1 MHQKNFT
8 FNEAFFN
15 KIFPFYIL
23 LDESLHIKCFGKSI
37 AKLVPELHQK
47 PAFSDIFKIIRPY
60 VEEISTE
67 SFNKSLEQL
76 VIISAKEPSE
86 ITLRGQFEPMEDGYI
101 FLGSPWFVSINDVI
115 DNNLTLNDFA
125 FHDPLLDILHISKNQ
140 EINYKELKELLET
153 VNQQRN
159 ALKRDKEELN
169 KLSLVASANKNG
181 VVLFSPDGTILWCNN
196 AYLDIVS
203 LDKEAI
209 IGQFVLD
216 FGPCKIT
223 DKAKIKEVLEGFK
236 RGEIF
241 EGEKANLTINNKTH
255 WYKTTKQPVRN
266 EANEIIYYFAI
277 IEDVTLEKE
286 QEEKL
291 RLLSSIAEKNTAAVI
306 ICDNKGRIEWI
317 NQSFTEITEY
327 TLEEVIGKQIKDVL
341 EGPETDKKTVQ
352 FLADQM
358 AKGLPFNCDII
369 NYKKSKNKYWSNVQ
383 GRSLNDE
390 NGNVLK
396 YFTIQQD
403 ISKEKAFNQEI
414 IESENRL
421 YSLIINLQSGILLED
436 VNRKILIVNKKFC
449 ELFGIPVDPE
459 LLTGL
464 DCEETAEQSKILFKN
479 PDAFLAR
486 IDEILAQKT
495 TVIAE
500 NIEMADG
507 RIVER
512 SFIPIYHGNK
522 YDGHLWSYEDVTI
535 KKKYEQSLEAER
547 EKYSNIIA
555 NMNMGLLEVDL
566 NDRIQ
571 FINQS
576 FCELSGYTPDELIG
590 KRASEIFLD
599 NENKEVLNSKVA
611 VRKEGVSDSYQ
622 IKAKMKS
629 NEEKYWLISGAPN
642 YNLNGELVGSI
653 GIHLDITDLK
663 KLEIQKE
670 ELLKNLERQNESLN
684 EYAQIVSHDLKS
696 PLRSIHTLVTWI
708 KGEKENVL
716 NAQTQQYIS
725 LIEEKVEKMDYLIE
739 GILTFSKIDSYE
751 DANEMVDLNEIIENI
766 IRIIDIPPHIEVT
779 IAKKLPVKNT
789 NRFRMQ
795 QLFQN
800 LISNAI
806 IHNDKEKGKVVIDY
820 TEDEKNYTFSV
831 QDNGPGIPKK
841 FRHKIFQLFESYSS
855 DNKSTGIG
863 LSIVKKIVEK
873 YNGKIWIESEK
884 EIGTTFYIK
893 MPKEHGTT

>member
-1 MHQKNFT
+1 MHKKDFT

-23 LDESLHIKCFGKSI
+23 LDENLHIKCFGKSI
-37 AKLVPELHQK
+37 AKMIPELKQNK
-47 PAFSDIFKIIRPY
+47 TFGNIFKLIRPF
-60 VEEISTE
+60 VEEISIE
-67 SFNKSLEQL
+67 RFDKSLEQL
-76 VIISAKEPSE
+76 VIISAKEPSDV
-86 ITLRGQFEPMEDGYI
+86 TLKGQFERMEDGYI
-101 FLGSPWFVSINDVI
+101 FLGSPWFVSINDVVE
-115 DNNLTLNDFA
+115 NNLTLNDFA
-125 FHDPLLDILHISKNQ
+125 FHDPLLDILNISKNQ

-153 VNQQRN
+153 VNQQKI

-196 AYLDIVS
+196 AYSDIIS
-203 LDKEAI
+203 LDKDAV
-209 IGQFVLD
+209 IGQFILD

-223 DKAKIKEVLEGFK
+223 DKAKINEVLEGFK
-236 RGEIF
+236 RGQIF
-241 EGEKANLTINNKTH
+241 EGEKANLTVNNKTH

-306 ICDNKGRIEWI
+306 ICDNQGRIEWI

-327 TLEEVIGKQIKDVL
+327 TLDEVIGKQIKDVL
-341 EGPETDKKTVQ
+341 EGPETDQKTVRY
-352 FLADQM
+352 LADQM
-358 AKGLPFNCDII
+358 KNGLPFNCDII
-369 NYKKSKNKYWSNVQ
+369 NYKKSKTKYWSNVQ

-403 ISKEKAFNQEI
+403 ISKEKAFNQQI

-459 LLTGL
+459 LLKGL
-464 DCEETAEQSKILFKN
+464 DCAETAEQSKVLFKN
-479 PDAFLAR
+479 PEAFLTR
-486 IDEILAQKT
+486 IDEILAEKA

-500 NIEMADG
+500 TIEMADG

-522 YDGHLWSYEDVTI
+522 YDGHLWSYEDVTL

-590 KRASEIFLD
+590 KRASELFLD
-599 NENKEVLNSKVA
+599 KENKEILNDKVA
-611 VRKEGVSDSYQ
+611 VRKNGLSDSYQ

-653 GIHLDITDLK
+653 GIHLDITELK
-663 KLEIQKE
+663 KLELQKE

-716 NAQTQQYIS
+716 NQQTQQYIS

-751 DANEMVDLNEIIENI
+751 DANEWVDLNEIIENI

-800 LISNAI
+800 LISNAV
-806 IHNDKEKGKVVIDY
+806 IHNDKAQGKVVIDY
-820 TEDEKNYTFSV
+820 SEDDKNYTFTV

-841 FRHKIFQLFESYSS
+841 YRNKIFQLFESYSS

-893 MPKEHGTT
+893 MPKQHGTT

>member
-1 MHQKNFT
+1 MEKNQFT
-8 FNEAFFN
+8 FSKTSFN

-23 LDESLHIKCFGKSI
+23 LDKNLHVKSFGKSI
-37 AKLVPELHQK
+37 AKLIPQLEKNTSFDLV
-47 PAFSDIFKIIRPY
+47 FKIIRPY
-60 VEEISTE
+60 TAMIKVEDFE
-67 SFNKSLEQL
+67 NNLDQL
-76 VIISAKEPSE
+76 IIISSKQDNT
-86 ITLRGQFEPMEDGYI
+86 ITFRGQFEKIEEGYL
-101 FLGSPWFVSINDVI
+101 FLGSPWFVSINDVVE
-115 DNNLTLNDFA
+115 NNLTLNDFA
-125 FHDPLLDILHISKNQ
+125 YHDPLLDILHISKNQ

-153 VNQQRN
+153 VNQQRIT
-159 ALKRDKEELN
+159 LKKDKEELN

-181 VVLFSPDGTILWCNN
+181 VVLFSPEGTILWCNK

-203 LDKEAI
+203 LTNEEV
-209 IGQFVLD
+209 IGKFILD

-223 DKAKIKEVLEGFK
+223 DKTKIKEVLEGFQK
-236 RGEIF
+236 GQIF
-241 EGEKANLTINNKTH
+241 EGEKVNLTKNNKTH
-255 WYKTTKQPVRN
+255 WYKTTKQPVRD
-266 EANEIIYYFAI
+266 EAQKIIYYFAV
-277 IEDVTLEKE
+277 IEDVTLERE

-306 ICDNKGRIEWI
+306 ICDDKGRIEWI
-317 NQSFTEITEY
+317 NQSFTDITEY

-341 EGPETDKKTVQ
+341 KGPETDKKTMAYLGQ
-352 FLADQM
+352 QM
-358 AKGLPFNCDII
+358 KTGEPFNCDII
-369 NYKKSKNKYWSNVQ
+369 NYKKSKEKYWSNVQ

-390 NGNVLK
+390 NGKVLK

-403 ISKEKAFNQEI
+403 ISKEKEFNQQLI
-414 IESENRL
+414 DSENRL

-436 VNRKILIVNKKFC
+436 VNRKILVVNKKFC
-449 ELFGIPVDPE
+449 EVFGIPIDPE
-459 LLTGL
+459 LLKGL
-464 DCEETAEQSKILFKN
+464 DCAETADQTKLLFKD
-479 PDAFLAR
+479 PEQFLKR
-486 IDEILAQKT
+486 IDEILAKKT

-500 NIEMADG
+500 NIELADG
-507 RIVER
+507 RIVQR
-512 SFIPIYHGNK
+512 SFIPIYQGNK
-522 YDGHLWSYEDVTI
+522 YNGHLWSYDDITI

-571 FINQS
+571 FVNQS
-576 FCELSGYTPDELIG
+576 FCELSGYTTDELIG
-590 KRASEIFLD
+590 KKASELFLD
-599 NENKEVLNSKVA
+599 PENKAILNSKINI
-611 VRKEGVSDSYQ
+611 RKKGVSDSYQ
-622 IKAKMKS
+622 IKTKTKS
-629 NEEKYWLISGAPN
+629 NEEKYWLVSGAPN
-642 YNLNGELVGSI
+642 YNLNGKLVGSI
-653 GIHLDITDLK
+653 GIHLDITELK

-716 NAQTQQYIS
+716 NEQTQKYIS

-751 DANEMVDLNEIIENI
+751 NTNEWVDLNEIVENT
-766 IRIIDIPPHIEVT
+766 IRIIDVPQNMEIV
-779 IAKKLPVKNT
+779 IAKKLPVKNS

-806 IHNDKEKGKVVIDY
+806 IHNDKTKGTVLIDF
-820 TEDEKNYTFSV
+820 TEDDDFHTFSV
-831 QDNGPGIPKK
+831 RDNGPGISKK
-841 FRHKIFQLFESYSS
+841 FRNKIFHLFESYSS

-873 YNGKIWIESEK
+873 YNGNIWIESEK
-884 EIGTTFYIK
+884 GIGTTFFIK
-893 MPKEHGTT
+893 LPKEHGAT

>member
-1 MHQKNFT
+1 MNKNQFT
-8 FNEAFFN
+8 FSESFFN

-23 LDESLHIKCFGKSI
+23 LDEQLRVKSFGRSI
-37 AKLVPELHQK
+37 LKLVPDLK
-47 PAFSDIFKIIRPY
+47 KNTLFSDSFKIIRPY
-60 VEEISTE
+60 TEEITVE
-67 SFNKSLEQL
+67 KFDNNLDQL
-76 VIISAKEPSE
+76 VIISLKDSMDV
-86 ITLRGQFEPMEDGYI
+86 TFRGQLEKIKEGYL
-101 FLGSPWFVSINDVI
+101 FLGSPWFVSINDVVE
-115 DNNLTLNDFA
+115 NNLTLNDFA

-153 VNQQRN
+153 VNQQKIT
-159 ALKRDKEELN
+159 LKKDKEELN

-181 VVLFSPDGTILWCNN
+181 VVLFSPDGTILWCNK

-203 LDKEAI
+203 LSNDEV
-209 IGQFVLD
+209 IGKFILD

-223 DKAKIKEVLEGFK
+223 DKNKIKEVLHGFQQ
-236 RGEIF
+236 GQIF
-241 EGEKANLTINNKTH
+241 EGEKANITKNNKTH
-255 WYKTTKQPVRN
+255 WYKTTKQPVRD
-266 EANEIIYYFAI
+266 EAQKIIYYFAV
-277 IEDVTLEKE
+277 IEDVTLERE

-306 ICDNKGRIEWI
+306 ICDDKGRIEWI
-317 NQSFTEITEY
+317 NQSFTDITEY

-341 EGPETDKKTVQ
+341 KGPETDKKTMAYLGQ
-352 FLADQM
+352 QM
-358 AKGLPFNCDII
+358 KTGEPFNCDII
-369 NYKKSKNKYWSNVQ
+369 NYKKSKEKYWSNVQ

-390 NGNVLK
+390 NGKVLK

-403 ISKEKAFNQEI
+403 ISKEKKFNQQLI
-414 IESENRL
+414 DSENRL

-436 VNRKILIVNKKFC
+436 VNRKILVVNKKFC
-449 ELFGIPVDPE
+449 EVFGIPIDPE
-459 LLTGL
+459 LLKGL
-464 DCEETAEQSKILFKN
+464 DCAETADQTKLLFKD
-479 PDAFLAR
+479 PEQFLKR
-486 IDEILAQKT
+486 IDEILAKKT

-500 NIEMADG
+500 NIELADG
-507 RIVER
+507 RIVQR
-512 SFIPIYHGNK
+512 SFIPIYQGNK
-522 YDGHLWSYEDVTI
+522 YNGHLWSYDDITI

-571 FINQS
+571 FVNQS
-576 FCELSGYTPDELIG
+576 FCELSGYTTDELIG
-590 KRASEIFLD
+590 KKASELFLD
-599 NENKEVLNSKVA
+599 PENKAILNSKINI
-611 VRKEGVSDSYQ
+611 RKKGVSDSYQ

-629 NEEKYWLISGAPN
+629 KEEKYWLVSGAPN
-642 YNLNGELVGSI
+642 YNLNGKLVGSI
-653 GIHLDITDLK
+653 GIHLDITELK

-670 ELLKNLERQNESLN
+670 ELLKSLERQNESLN

-716 NAQTQQYIS
+716 SEQTQEYIS

-751 DANEMVDLNEIIENI
+751 TTNELVDLNEIVENA
-766 IRIIDIPPHIEVT
+766 IRIIDVPQNMEIT

-806 IHNDKEKGKVVIDY
+806 IHNDKAKASVIIDF
-820 TEDEKNYTFSV
+820 TEDNNNYTFSV
-831 QDNGPGIPKK
+831 KDNGPGISKK
-841 FRHKIFQLFESYSS
+841 FRNKIFHLFESYSS

-873 YNGKIWIESEK
+873 YNGEIWIESEK
-884 EIGTTFYIK
+884 GIGTTFFIK
-893 MPKEHGTT
+893 MPKEYGTT

>member
-1 MHQKNFT
+1 
-8 FNEAFFN
+8 
-15 KIFPFYIL
+15 
-23 LDESLHIKCFGKSI
+23 
-37 AKLVPELHQK
+37 
-47 PAFSDIFKIIRPY
+47 
-60 VEEISTE
+60 
-67 SFNKSLEQL
+67 
-76 VIISAKEPSE
+76 
-86 ITLRGQFEPMEDGYI
+86 
-101 FLGSPWFVSINDVI
+101 
-115 DNNLTLNDFA
+115 
-125 FHDPLLDILHISKNQ
+125 
-140 EINYKELKELLET
+140 
-153 VNQQRN
+153 
-159 ALKRDKEELN
+159 
-169 KLSLVASANKNG
+169 
-181 VVLFSPDGTILWCNN
+181 
-196 AYLDIVS
+196 
-203 LDKEAI
+203 
-209 IGQFVLD
+209 
-216 FGPCKIT
+216 
-223 DKAKIKEVLEGFK
+223 
-236 RGEIF
+236 
-241 EGEKANLTINNKTH
+241 
-255 WYKTTKQPVRN
+255 
-266 EANEIIYYFAI
+266 
-277 IEDVTLEKE
+277 
-286 QEEKL
+286 
-291 RLLSSIAEKNTAAVI
+291 
-306 ICDNKGRIEWI
+306 
-317 NQSFTEITEY
+317 
-327 TLEEVIGKQIKDVL
+327 
-341 EGPETDKKTVQ
+341 
-352 FLADQM
+352 
-358 AKGLPFNCDII
+358 
-369 NYKKSKNKYWSNVQ
+369 
-383 GRSLNDE
+383 
-390 NGNVLK
+390 
-396 YFTIQQD
+396 
-403 ISKEKAFNQEI
+403 
-414 IESENRL
+414 
-421 YSLIINLQSGILLED
+421 
-436 VNRKILIVNKKFC
+436 
-449 ELFGIPVDPE
+449 
-459 LLTGL
+459 
-464 DCEETAEQSKILFKN
+464 
-479 PDAFLAR
+479 
-486 IDEILAQKT
+486 
-495 TVIAE
+495 
-500 NIEMADG
+500 MADG

-522 YDGHLWSYEDVTI
+522 YDGHLWSYEDVTL

-590 KRASEIFLD
+590 KRASELFLD
-599 NENKEVLNSKVA
+599 KENTEILNDKVA
-611 VRKEGVSDSYQ
+611 VRKNGLSDSYQ

-653 GIHLDITDLK
+653 GIHLDITELK
-663 KLEIQKE
+663 KLELQKE

-800 LISNAI
+800 LISNAV
-806 IHNDKEKGKVVIDY
+806 IHNDKAQGKVVIDY
-820 TEDEKNYTFSV
+820 SEDDKNYTFTV

-841 FRHKIFQLFESYSS
+841 YRNKIFQLFESYSS

-893 MPKEHGTT
+893 MPKQYGTT